1 MRLAGWTVAALS
13 LLSVSIMSNATAQ
26 TALPPRLLTVTGE
39 GEVKAKPDQAM
50 LSAGVVTQGKT
61 AAAALA
67 ANTRTM
73 NAVFDTLK
81 RLGIPERSIRT
92 SEISVQP
99 QYSNDPHQPQR
110 IVGYQVSNTVT
121 VTVDDLGRLGPALD
135 ALVSSGANSMGDI
148 LFNLRDPKPL
158 TAQARETAM
167 KDAISKAET
176 LARAA
181 GVTLGPIVQIAEGGS
196 SAPPV
201 PIGRRI
207 AAAASLEATP
217 VAVGEATV
225 QANVSA
231 TWEIR

>member
-1 MRLAGWTVAALS
+1 VRLAGWTVAALS
-13 LLSVSIMSNATAQ
+13 LLSISIMSNATAQ
-26 TALPPRLLTVTGE
+26 TPLQPRLLTVIGE

-67 ANTRTM
+67 ANTRAM

-81 RLGIPERSIRT
+81 RLDIPERSIRT
-92 SEISVQP
+92 SDISVQP
-99 QYSNDPHQPQR
+99 QYSNDSHQPQR

-121 VTVDDLGRLGPALD
+121 VTVDDLGRLGPTLD
-135 ALVSSGANSMGDI
+135 ALVSSGANAMGDI
-148 LFNLRDPKPL
+148 IFNLRDPKPL
-158 TAQARETAM
+158 QAQAREAGM
-167 KDAISKAET
+167 KDAISRAGT

-181 GVTLGPIVQIAEGGS
+181 GVVLGPIVQISEGGN
-196 SAPPV
+196 SALPV

-217 VAVGEATV
+217 VAPGEATV
-225 QANVSA
+225 QANVSV